1 MVEWYD
7 ERRVLLVEMSFMR
20 HMSSIL
26 IIIILRSTSGYYYIV
41 IYILGGM
48 LKLAGVFERPLQ
60 PLYYSLLLFFYK

>member
-26 IIIILRSTSGYYYIV
+26 IIIILRSTSGYYYIF
-41 IYILGGM
+41 IYSGWYVEARRG
-48 LKLAGVFERPLQ
+48 F
-60 PLYYSLLLFFYK
+60 